1 MRLNILFFI
10 DIISHTI
17 FERRFY
23 DMTKIN
29 VVLEGR
35 FKNSGICNYKEYI
48 GTPGTKFTKD
58 TINSYQVIDE
68 TNKDQ
73 YSFWKGALGVA
84 LLGGWGAVAGLGGKN
99 KKEYLIAIEW
109 TYPKNS
115 TNNKSLILLDERYY
129 KVFVKS
135 MF

>member
-1 MRLNILFFI
+1 MAKVNI
-10 DIISHTI
+10 
-17 FERRFY
+17 
-23 DMTKIN
+23 
-29 VVLEGR
+29 VLEGK
-35 FKNSGICNYKEYI
+35 FKGEEVYGSTFSDGFRINTWSVNKESI
-48 GTPGTKFTKD
+48 S
-58 TINSYQVIDE
+58 SYTVIDE

-84 LLGGWGAVAGLGGKN
+84 LLGGWGAVAGIGGKN

-109 TYPKNS
+109 KDGD
-115 TNNKSLILLDERYY
+115 KSLILINEEYY

>member
-1 MRLNILFFI
+1 MANINYVI
-10 DIISHTI
+10 EGQYKNEKISGGTLLRTTSSP
-17 FERRFY
+17 FSKR
-23 DMTKIN
+23 
-29 VVLEGR
+29 
-35 FKNSGICNYKEYI
+35 YI
-48 GTPGTKFTKD
+48 S
-58 TINSYQVIDE
+58 SYTVIDE

-84 LLGGWGAVAGLGGKN
+84 LLGGFGAIAGVKGKN

-109 TYPKNS
+109 KDGE
-115 TNNKSLILLDERYY
+115 KSLILINEEYY